1 MLQKHIITVDK
12 TCYVSLNNIFIHFS
26 FFILCNFN
34 TMPIFISISQQ
45 PFYISCHI
53 LTCMAKKNGENSVQ
67 ILGTYFTT
75 YRLTTLFHLQK
86 LQFHSYHH
94 LVLVPACL
102 LFLHLL
108 AASVTCFSADI
119 NCFQSMAAPC
129 SRCKLKFSP
138 QVFFKFMIA
147 PHALHM

>member
-53 LTCMAKKNGENSVQ
+53 LTCMAKKMEKTVFKSLVH
-67 ILGTYFTT
+67 IL
-75 YRLTTLFHLQK
+75 
-86 LQFHSYHH
+86 
-94 LVLVPACL
+94 
-102 LFLHLL
+102 LHI
-108 AASVTCFSADI
+108 V
-119 NCFQSMAAPC
+119 
-129 SRCKLKFSP
+129 
-138 QVFFKFMIA
+138 
-147 PHALHM
+147 